1 MKKVVLQII
10 CLLAVFS
17 FGMNVFADEKKETTN
32 EDVVEPTKVVNA
44 YVFSKENCPYCEA
57 LKTYLQELKDDKKF
71 KVDFEIVEYRVWD
84 NEWNQD
90 EKYYTLMNNVAEK
103 FGDKVDGAPYLVI
116 GDSFSVSGYA
126 EEYEKDIKKAIKD
139 AYADEEY
146 VDLVAKT
153 ANELPE
159 EPVETSDTGV
169 IVGILAGTVCLV
181 GLFVF
186 FSKRK

>member
-1 MKKVVLQII
+1 MKKVVLQIV
-10 CLLAVFS
+10 CLLAVLVV
-17 FGMNVFADEKKETTN
+17 GMNAFAEEKKE
-32 EDVVEPTKVVNA
+32 EVVEVPKVVNA

-90 EKYYTLMNNVAEK
+90 EKYYTLMTNVANK
-103 FGDKVDGAPYLVI
+103 FGDKVDGAPYLVV
-116 GDSFSVSGYA
+116 GDSFSVAGYA
-126 EEYEKDIKKAIKD
+126 EEYEKDIKNAIKE
-139 AYADEEY
+139 AYNDEEY

-153 ANELPE
+153 ASELPE

-169 IVGILAGTVCLV
+169 IVGILAGTVCLIC
-181 GLFVF
+181 LFVF